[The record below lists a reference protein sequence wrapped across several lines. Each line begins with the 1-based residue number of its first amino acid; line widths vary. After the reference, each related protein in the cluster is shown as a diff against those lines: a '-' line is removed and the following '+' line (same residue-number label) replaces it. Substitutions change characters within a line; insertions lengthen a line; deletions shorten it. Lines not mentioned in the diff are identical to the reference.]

1 MSTQQADAR
10 PTIQP
15 LDLRREF
22 PRSPYALLGPYVIL
36 ARTIDKCRADIA
48 GMAGEYHWNCG
59 LAEMFFEFKG
69 IDPMAFHAVV
79 AANMPDEGILKWVEE
94 NGRETTEE
102 EILAW
107 AYDCRTRRPD
117 NQAMK
122 AYVERT
128 FRALNRPSL
137 TYTTFFEMLDAEEG
151 RL

>member
-1 MSTQQADAR
+1 MSTQQADAG
-10 PTIQP
+10 PIIQP
-15 LDLRREF
+15 LDLRREY
-22 PRSPYALLGPYVIL
+22 PRSPSALLGPYVIL

-79 AANMPDEGILKWVEE
+79 AANTPDAGILKWVED
-94 NGRETTEE
+94 NGRDTTEE

-107 AYDCRTRRPD
+107 SYDCRTKRPED
-117 NQAMK
+117 QAAK
-122 AYVERT
+122 AYVEGT
-128 FRALNRPSL
+128 LRALNRPVL
-137 TYTTFFEMLDAEEG
+137 TFSTYFEMLDAEEG